1 MHLQVRTREKL
12 VILDAAGNI
21 NDLRLSPGNALEKL
35 KRNLKGF
42 WSIRVNVQYRI
53 IFQWENNDAYKV
65 RLLDSGI
72 ICPTTEVVGFG
83 CVCPCFQ
90 WIAKFFYPTRQAAAQ
105 STT

>member
-12 VILDAAGNI
+12 VILDGAENI

-42 WSIRVNVQYRI
+42 RSIRVNVQYRI

-65 RLLDSGI
+65 RLLDYHS
-72 ICPTTEVVGFG
+72 
-83 CVCPCFQ
+83 
-90 WIAKFFYPTRQAAAQ
+90 
-105 STT
+105 